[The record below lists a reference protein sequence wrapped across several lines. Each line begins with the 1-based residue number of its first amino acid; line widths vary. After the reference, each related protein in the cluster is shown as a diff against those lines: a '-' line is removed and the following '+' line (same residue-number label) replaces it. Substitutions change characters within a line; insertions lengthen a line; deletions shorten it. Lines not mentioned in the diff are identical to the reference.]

1 MCYYPFLLKQFENNE
16 LIQLKECILVLIE
29 IKILHIIV
37 DIQNNQAHLA
47 SSIKLKLSD
56 LDYSGC
62 HKNLM

>member
-1 MCYYPFLLKQFENNE
+1 MSAISGYG
-16 LIQLKECILVLIE
+16 ILVLIE

-47 SSIKLKLSD
+47 SSIKLKLNSD

-62 HKNLM
+62 HTGLETNGSQLVTD